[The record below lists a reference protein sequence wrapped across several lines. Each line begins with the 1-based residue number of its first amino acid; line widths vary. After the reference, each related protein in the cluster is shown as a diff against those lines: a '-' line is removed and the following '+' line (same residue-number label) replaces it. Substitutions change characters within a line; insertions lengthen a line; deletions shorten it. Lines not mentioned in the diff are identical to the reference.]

1 MVKYWKL
8 FQEFRKETGTY
19 HLATPIHHGAKA
31 NSHGNCQ
38 ENEIKD
44 IQNEEE
50 LKPSL
55 FGDDMI
61 RYTENPKESTTI
73 VHACTHTQTY
83 RQKKIVELIKDFSK
97 NAGYKINKKLVVFL
111 Y

>member
-1 MVKYWKL
+1 
-8 FQEFRKETGTY
+8 
-19 HLATPIHHGAKA
+19 
-31 NSHGNCQ
+31 
-38 ENEIKD
+38 
-44 IQNEEE
+44 
-50 LKPSL
+50 
-55 FGDDMI
+55 MI